1 MPLIFQQ
8 DINEFAKIGIWELKE
23 AEIYFSGIAIRENIS
38 HSGKRLQH
46 LAGRNLLKELFPD
59 FPIHDIAISSSGKP
73 ILMDGSYHFSIS
85 HTTKYV
91 AAIVSKQF
99 NVGIDIEKVSPKIIK
114 VLKRFL
120 SKPEQILL
128 GCQNWAAAN
137 EAEILMWCIKEAVF
151 KWLGERGISFQK
163 NIIILS
169 INNDEQIALVEV
181 KKDTELKIRINY
193 IFLNIY
199 CLVWIDQ

>member
-8 DINEFAKIGIWELKE
+8 DINEFAKIEIWELKE

-85 HTTKYV
+85 HTTEYV

-114 VLKRFL
+114 VIKRFL

-128 GCQNWAAAN
+128 EYQNWAGAN

-151 KWLGERGISFQK
+151 KWLGERGISFPK
-163 NIIILS
+163 NIIILN
-169 INNDEQIALVEV
+169 INNDKQVALVEV
-181 KKDTELKIRINY
+181 KKDTEIKIRINY

>member
-85 HTTKYV
+85 HTTEYV

-114 VLKRFL
+114 VIKRFL

-128 GCQNWAAAN
+128 EYQNWAGAN

-151 KWLGERGISFQK
+151 KWLGERGISFPK
-163 NIIILS
+163 NIIILN
-169 INNDEQIALVEV
+169 INNDKQVALVEV
-181 KKDTELKIRINY
+181 KKDKEIKIRINY

-199 CLVWIDQ
+199 CLVWIEQ

>member
-23 AEIYFSGIAIRENIS
+23 AEIYFSGIAIRENIT

-46 LAGRNLLKELFPD
+46 LAGRNLLKELYPD
-59 FPIHDIAISSSGKP
+59 FPIQDISISSSGKP
-73 ILMDGSYHFSIS
+73 ILIDGSYCFSIS
-85 HTTKYV
+85 HTTEYV
-91 AAIVSKQF
+91 AAIVSNQF
-99 NVGIDIEKVSPKIIK
+99 NVGIDIEKVSPKIIQ

-120 SKPEQILL
+120 SKSEQILL
-128 GCQNWAAAN
+128 GYQNWAGVN

-169 INNDEQIALVEV
+169 INNDDRIGLVEV
-181 KKDTELKIRINY
+181 RKDTTLQIKINY
-193 IFLNIY
+193 LFLNNY
-199 CLVWIDQ
+199 CLVWVAK